1 MYYFCTS
8 LFVHFL
14 FQFTASDCR
23 FGIFKRVFHNRQ
35 QRLYRIKVNNLPM
48 QLEIVIGLI
57 NWFIY
62 ASLVFVDL
70 FGIAEL
76 LGIIPELNVK
86 FNTFSYTGKNTSGV
100 YILYIFTT
108 LSSPYTLLFLIS

>member
-1 MYYFCTS
+1 
-8 LFVHFL
+8 
-14 FQFTASDCR
+14 
-23 FGIFKRVFHNRQ
+23 
-35 QRLYRIKVNNLPM
+35 M

-62 ASLVFVDL
+62 GSLVFVDL